1 MTRNTRLIDPLRGG
15 LSEVDNALIDELLAG
30 RVDRREF
37 MRFGSVLG
45 VGLPLLGSLAGAAGL
60 AVAPGA
66 RAATGTPGGTIRAAV
81 SMPDGAVDPLTANDS
96 ASYQVYFQTAE
107 FLCVSQ
113 PDLTLKPVLAESWSP
128 NDDGT
133 VWTFRLR
140 RGVKFHN
147 GQEMTADDVVAT
159 FDRLSDP
166 EGSSNALSVF
176 RGLLTK
182 GGARKVDDYTV
193 AFHLESA
200 NGNFPYAVSIDN
212 YNAVILPA
220 KMEGNYEE
228 TFMGTGPFRIESY
241 RPRQGA
247 TLVRNPDYWG
257 EKALPDRV
265 EFRFYAE
272 PQPRLIALQAGEVDM
287 LDAVPVV
294 MSPVLDRNPDIKLIP
309 IDSSNHRPMHMKC
322 DRPPFEDKRV
332 RQAMALTLDRQQLVD
347 GLCRGLAVKGND
359 SPFAPLYPSTD
370 PSVAQR
376 EQDIAKAKELMAAAG
391 YADGFDVTLTTLQYT
406 DFPEYAQLVQSF
418 AAAAGIRIN
427 LKIETQEAYY
437 GKAIPGQS
445 DWLDSTLGITD
456 YAHRGVPNVFLGNP
470 LLSDGAWNAA
480 HFRNPTYDNL
490 VARYVKA
497 LDLEAQRSVAGEIQ
511 RLLLD
516 ETPVITSYFPN
527 LLVPVR
533 KEIQGLP
540 PVSAGL
546 LLDQVYKA

>member
-1 MTRNTRLIDPLRGG
+1 MNKNIRLIDSFRVGC
-15 LSEVDNALIDELLAG
+15 SDVDNALVDEMLAG

-37 MRFGSVLG
+37 LRFGSVLG
-45 VGLPLLGSLAGAAGL
+45 LGLPLLGSLAGAAGL
-60 AVAPGA
+60 SYAPGA
-66 RAATGTPGGTIRAAV
+66 LAAAGSPGGTIRAAV

-113 PDLTLKPVLAESWSP
+113 PDLTLKPVLAESWAP

-133 VWTFRLR
+133 VWTFKLR
-140 RGVKFHN
+140 RGVQFHN

-182 GGARKVDDYTV
+182 GGTRKIDDYTV
-193 AFHLESA
+193 AFHLETP

-212 YNAVILPA
+212 YNAIILPA
-220 KMEGNYEE
+220 KMEENYEKS
-228 TFMGTGPFRIESY
+228 FMGTGPFRIESY
-241 RPRQGA
+241 RPRVGA

-257 EKALPDRV
+257 AKALPDRV
-265 EFRFYAE
+265 EFRFYAD

-294 MSPVLDRNPDIKLIP
+294 MSPALQRNPDIKLIP
-309 IDSSNHRPMHMKC
+309 VNSSNHRPMHMKC
-322 DRPPFEDKRV
+322 DRPPFGDKRV
-332 RQAMALTLDRQQLVD
+332 RQALALTIDRRQLVD
-347 GLCRGLAVKGND
+347 GLCRGMAAKGND
-359 SPFAPLYPSTD
+359 SPFAPIYPSTD
-370 PSVAQR
+370 RSVPQR
-376 EQDIAKAKELMAAAG
+376 DQDIAKAKELMAAAG
-391 YADGFDVTLTTLQYT
+391 VADGFDVTLTTQQYT
-406 DFPEYAQLVQSF
+406 DIPEYAQLVQNF
-418 AAAAGIRIN
+418 AKAANIRIN

-480 HFRNPTYDNL
+480 HFRNATYDNL
-490 VARYVKA
+490 VAQYVKA
-497 LDLEAQRSVAGEIQ
+497 LDLEAQRSVAGQIQ
-511 RLLLD
+511 KLLLD

-533 KEIQGLP
+533 KDIQGLP
-540 PVSAGL
+540 PISAGL
-546 LLDQVYKA
+546 LLDQVYRA

>member
-1 MTRNTRLIDPLRGG
+1 MTKNNRLIDPFRGG
-15 LSEVDNALIDELLAG
+15 FSDVENALVDEMLAG

-37 MRFGSVLG
+37 IRFGSVLG
-45 VGLPLLGSLAGAAGL
+45 LGLPLLRSLGSAAGL
-60 AVAPGA
+60 GFASGALASAV
-66 RAATGTPGGTIRAAV
+66 TPGGTIRAAV
-81 SMPDGAVDPLTANDS
+81 SMPDGVVDPITANDS

-113 PDLTLKPVLAESWSP
+113 PDLILKPVLAESWSP
-128 NDDGT
+128 NGNGM
-133 VWTFRLR
+133 VWTFKLR

-182 GGARKVDDYTV
+182 GGTRKIDDYTV
-193 AFHLESA
+193 AFHLETP

-212 YNAVILPA
+212 YNAIILPA
-220 KMEGNYEE
+220 KMEENYEK
-228 TFMGTGPFRIESY
+228 TFMGTGPFRIESF
-241 RPRQGA
+241 RPRVGA

-257 EKALPDRV
+257 AKALPDRV
-265 EFRFYAE
+265 EFRFYAD

-294 MSPVLDRNPDIKLIP
+294 MSPVLQRNPDIKLIP
-309 IDSSNHRPMHMKC
+309 INSSNHRPMHMKC
-322 DRPPFEDKRV
+322 DRPPFGDKRV
-332 RQAMALTLDRQQLVD
+332 RQALALTLDRQRLVD

-359 SPFAPLYPSTD
+359 NPFAPLYPSTD
-370 PSVAQR
+370 PSVPQR
-376 EQDIAKAKELMAAAG
+376 DQDIAKARELMAAARV
-391 YADGFDVTLTTLQYT
+391 ADGFDVTLTTQQYT
-406 DFPEYAQLVQSF
+406 DIPEYAQLVQSF
-418 AAAAGIRIN
+418 ARAANIRIN

-470 LLSDGAWNAA
+470 LLSDGTWNAA
-480 HFRNPTYDNL
+480 HFRNATYDNL
-490 VARYVKA
+490 VTQYVQA
-497 LDLEAQRSVAGEIQ
+497 LDLEAQRSVAGQIQ

-516 ETPVITSYFPN
+516 ETPVIISYFPN

-533 KEIQGLP
+533 KDIQGLP
-540 PVSAGL
+540 PISAGL
-546 LLDQVYKA
+546 LLDRVYRA

>member
-1 MTRNTRLIDPLRGG
+1 MTKNIRLIDSFRGG
-15 LSEVDNALIDELLAG
+15 FSDVENALVDEMLAG
-30 RVDRREF
+30 RVSRREF
-37 MRFGSVLG
+37 MRHGCVLG
-45 VGLPLLGSLAGAAGL
+45 VGLPLLGSLAGVAGL
-60 AVAPGA
+60 GYTPGVL
-66 RAATGTPGGTIRAAV
+66 AAGTPGGTFRAAV
-81 SMPDGAVDPLTANDS
+81 SMPDGAVDPITANDS

-113 PDLTLKPVLAESWSP
+113 PDLTLKPVLAESWAP
-128 NDDGT
+128 NGDGT
-133 VWTFRLR
+133 VWTFKLR

-182 GGARKVDDYTV
+182 GGTRKVDDYTV
-193 AFHLESA
+193 AFHLETP

-212 YNAVILPA
+212 YNAIILPA
-220 KMEGNYEE
+220 KIEENYEN

-241 RPRQGA
+241 RPRVGA

-257 EKALPDRV
+257 TKALPDRV
-265 EFRFYAE
+265 EFRFYAD

-294 MSPVLDRNPDIKLIP
+294 MSPVLERNPDIKLIP
-309 IDSSNHRPMHMKC
+309 VNSSNHRPMHMKC
-322 DRPPFEDKRV
+322 DRPPFGDKRV
-332 RQAMALTLDRQQLVD
+332 RQALALTLDRQQLVD
-347 GLCRGLAVKGND
+347 GLCRGMAVKGND

-370 PSVAQR
+370 PSVPQR
-376 EQDIAKAKELMAAAG
+376 DQDVAKAKELMAAAG
-391 YADGFDVTLTTLQYT
+391 VADGFDVTLTTQQYT
-406 DFPEYAQLVQSF
+406 DIPEYAQLVQNF
-418 AAAAGIRIN
+418 ARAANIRIN

-480 HFRNPTYDNL
+480 HFRNTTYDNL
-490 VARYVKA
+490 VAQYVKA
-497 LDLEAQRSVAGEIQ
+497 LDLESQRSVAGQIQ
-511 RLLLD
+511 KLLLD

-533 KEIQGLP
+533 KDIEGLP
-540 PVSAGL
+540 PISAGL
-546 LLDQVYKA
+546 LLDRVYRT

>member
-1 MTRNTRLIDPLRGG
+1 MTRNIRLIDSFRGG
-15 LSEVDNALIDELLAG
+15 FSDVENALVDEMLAG

-37 MRFGSVLG
+37 IRFGSVLG
-45 VGLPLLGSLAGAAGL
+45 LGLPLLGSLAGAAGL
-60 AVAPGA
+60 SFASGA
-66 RAATGTPGGTIRAAV
+66 LAAAGTPGGTIRAAV

-133 VWTFRLR
+133 VWTFKLR

-176 RGLLTK
+176 KGLLTK
-182 GGARKVDDYTV
+182 GGTRKVDDYTV
-193 AFHLESA
+193 AFHLETP

-212 YNAVILPA
+212 YNAIILPA
-220 KMEGNYEE
+220 KTEENYEE
-228 TFMGTGPFRIESY
+228 TFMGTGPFRIESF
-241 RPRQGA
+241 RPRVGA

-257 EKALPDRV
+257 AQALPDRV

-294 MSPVLDRNPDIKLIP
+294 MSPVLQRNPDIKLIP
-309 IDSSNHRPMHMKC
+309 INSSNHRPMHMKC
-322 DRPPFEDKRV
+322 DRPPFGDKRV
-332 RQAMALTLDRQQLVD
+332 RQALALTLDRQRLVD

-370 PSVAQR
+370 PSVPQR
-376 EQDIAKAKELMAAAG
+376 DQDIAEARELMAAAG
-391 YADGFDVTLTTLQYT
+391 VGDGFDVTLTTQQYT
-406 DFPEYAQLVQSF
+406 DIPEYAQLVQSF
-418 AAAAGIRIN
+418 AKAASIRIN

-480 HFRNPTYDNL
+480 HFRNATYDNL
-490 VARYVKA
+490 VAQYVKA
-497 LDLEAQRSVAGEIQ
+497 LDLEAQRSVAGQIQ

-516 ETPVITSYFPN
+516 ETPVIISYFPN

-533 KEIQGLP
+533 KDIQGLP
-540 PVSAGL
+540 PISAGL
-546 LLDQVYKA
+546 LLDRVYRA

>member
-1 MTRNTRLIDPLRGG
+1 MARNSRLIDSFRGAF
-15 LSEVDNALIDELLAG
+15 SDVENALVDEMLAG
-30 RVDRREF
+30 RVGRREF

-45 VGLPLLGSLAGAAGL
+45 LGLPLLESLAAAAGL
-60 AVAPGA
+60 GLAPGA
-66 RAATGTPGGTIRAAV
+66 LAASGTPGGTIRAAV

-113 PDLTLKPVLAESWSP
+113 PDLSLKPVLAESWAP

-166 EGSSNALSVF
+166 AGSSNALSVF

-182 GGARKVDDYTV
+182 GGTRKVDDYTV
-193 AFHLESA
+193 AFHLETS

-212 YNAVILPA
+212 YNAIILPA
-220 KMEGNYEE
+220 QMQGNYEE

-241 RPRQGA
+241 RPRVGA

-257 EKALPDRV
+257 AKALPDRV

-294 MSPVLDRNPDIKLIP
+294 MSPVLQRNPDIRLIP
-309 IDSSNHRPMHMKC
+309 ISSSNHRPMHMKC
-322 DRPPFEDKRV
+322 DRPPFADKRV
-332 RQAMALTLDRQQLVD
+332 RQALALTLDRQQLVD

-359 SPFAPLYPSTD
+359 SPFAPIYPSTD
-370 PSVAQR
+370 PSVPQR
-376 EQDIAKAKELMAAAG
+376 EQDIVKARELMAAAG
-391 YADGFDVTLTTLQYT
+391 FANGFDVTLTTLQYT
-406 DFPEYAQLVQSF
+406 DIPQYAQLVQSF
-418 AAAAGIRIN
+418 AKAAGIRIN

-470 LLSDGAWNAA
+470 LQSDGAWNAA
-480 HFRNPTYDNL
+480 HFRNATYDNL
-490 VARYVKA
+490 VAQYVKA
-497 LDLEAQRSVAGEIQ
+497 LDLEAQRNVAGRIQ

-533 KEIQGLP
+533 QDIQGLP
-540 PVSAGL
+540 PISAGL
-546 LLDQVYKA
+546 LLDRVYRV

>member
-1 MTRNTRLIDPLRGG
+1 MTKNFRLIDLVRGG
-15 LSEVDNALIDELLAG
+15 FSDVENALVDELIAG

-37 MRFGSVLG
+37 LRFGSVLG
-45 VGLPLLGSLAGAAGL
+45 LGLPLLGSLAGAAGL
-60 AVAPGA
+60 SYACRA
-66 RAATGTPGGTIRAAV
+66 RAAGGTPGGTIRAAV

-113 PDLTLKPVLAESWSP
+113 PDLTLKPVLAESWAP

-133 VWTFRLR
+133 VWTFKLR
-140 RGVKFHN
+140 RGVRFHN
-147 GQEMTADDVVAT
+147 GGEMTADDVVAT

-166 EGSSNALSVF
+166 QGSSNALSVF
-176 RGLLTK
+176 RGLLTR
-182 GGARKVDDYTV
+182 GGTRKIDDYTV
-193 AFHLESA
+193 AFHLETP

-212 YNAVILPA
+212 YNAIILPA
-220 KMEGNYEE
+220 KMEENYEKS
-228 TFMGTGPFRIESY
+228 FMGTGPFRIESY
-241 RPRQGA
+241 RPRVGA

-287 LDAVPVV
+287 LDAIPVV
-294 MSPVLDRNPDIKLIP
+294 ISPVLQRNPDIKLIP
-309 IDSSNHRPMHMKC
+309 INSSNHRPMHMKC
-322 DRPPFEDKRV
+322 DRTPFGDKRV
-332 RQAMALTLDRQQLVD
+332 RQALALTLDRQRLVE

-370 PSVAQR
+370 PSVPQR
-376 EQDIAKAKELMAAAG
+376 DQDVAKAKELMAAAG
-391 YADGFDVTLTTLQYT
+391 VADGFDVTLTTQQYT
-406 DFPEYAQLVQSF
+406 DIPEYAQLVQSF
-418 AAAAGIRIN
+418 ARAAGIRIN

-437 GKAIPGQS
+437 GKAIPGES

-456 YAHRGVPNVFLGNP
+456 YAHRGVPNVFLVNP
-470 LLSDGAWNAA
+470 LQSGGAWNAA
-480 HFRNPTYDNL
+480 HFKNATYDRL
-490 VARYVKA
+490 VAQYVKA
-497 LDLEAQRSVAGEIQ
+497 LDLESQRSVAGQIQ

-516 ETPVITSYFPN
+516 ETPVIISYFPN

-533 KEIQGLP
+533 KDIEGLP
-540 PVSAGL
+540 PISAGL
-546 LLDQVYKA
+546 LLDRVYRV